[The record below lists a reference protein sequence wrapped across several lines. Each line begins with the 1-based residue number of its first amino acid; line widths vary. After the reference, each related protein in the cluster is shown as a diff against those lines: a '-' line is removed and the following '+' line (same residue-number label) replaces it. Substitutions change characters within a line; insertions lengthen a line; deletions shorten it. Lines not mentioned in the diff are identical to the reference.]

1 MTNIKSC
8 SSIEIRQDMVLSAA
22 ALCSIY
28 LSVIYLISYTLY
40 LSDII
45 YTAQRQPADIAALD
59 LHALCA
65 CVHIEVVV

>member
-1 MTNIKSC
+1 MTNIKSY

-22 ALCSIY
+22 ALCSI
-28 LSVIYLISYTLY
+28 Y

-65 CVHIEVVV
+65 RVHIEIVV

>member
-22 ALCSIY
+22 ALCS
-28 LSVIYLISYTLY
+28 IYLISYTLY